1 MAVEGGGRV
10 LNGSLPRFAECI
22 SHTKVTKQDKH
33 TVYSNPMM
41 TMDVL
46 LKIKVV
52 ANTRQFLPSTESFTH
67 LRKAV
72 NDRNNLNIE

>member
-1 MAVEGGGRV
+1 MAVEGGGDF

-22 SHTKVTKQDKH
+22 SHAKFTKQDRH
-33 TVYSNPMM
+33 TVYSNHMI

-52 ANTRQFLPSTESFTH
+52 ANTRQFLPS
-67 LRKAV
+67 LRVMKV
-72 NDRNNLNIE
+72 SLTYEKL